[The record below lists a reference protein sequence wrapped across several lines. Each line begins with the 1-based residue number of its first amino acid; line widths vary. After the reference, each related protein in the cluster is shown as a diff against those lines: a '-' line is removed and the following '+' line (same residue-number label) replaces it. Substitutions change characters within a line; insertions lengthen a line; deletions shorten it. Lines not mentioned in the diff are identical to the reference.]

1 MTSAR
6 GSPVIKPI
14 KGAARKSTTLEGY
27 WEVWEVK
34 ISPLILLRKA
44 QTASP

>member
-1 MTSAR
+1 MTSES

-14 KGAARKSTTLEGY
+14 KAAPRKSPTLEGY

-34 ISPLILLRKA
+34 ISPLFFSGKPRQPPL
-44 QTASP
+44 